1 MQDDLPALCSV
12 TVQAADVPGM
22 AIWTQSASLV
32 GPCSAP
38 VINTDANTALA
49 LWAALP
55 SQNSTAVLKSDQSG
69 CIWTQMTGGIASKLR
84 KWWKSYPP
92 SKAIFRLSLKTGF
105 KMYPCSPPCR
115 CWLCQRRSP
124 ASTDTH
130 SSWSLQDTTQRF
142 GSDIRKSLPDK
153 SLPNITITDLI
164 FKRIIFV
171 SIVWA
176 SK

>member
-1 MQDDLPALCSV
+1 MSRAWRSGPKVPPSSAHALPLSS
-12 TVQAADVPGM
+12 
-22 AIWTQSASLV
+22 TQM
-32 GPCSAP
+32 P
-38 VINTDANTALA
+38 TH
-49 LWAALP
+49 LWAAFP
-55 SQNSTAVLKSDQSG
+55 SQNSTAVLKWDQSDY
-69 CIWTQMTGGIASKLR
+69 IWIQITGGIATKLR

-105 KMYPCSPPCR
+105 KMYPCRPPCR

-130 SSWSLQDTTQRF
+130 SSWSLQDTTQKF

-153 SLPNITITDLI
+153 SCSLPKIKTTDLI

-171 SIVWA
+171 SIVWTC
-176 SK
+176 K